1 MSKDDPE
8 PVFCHRC
15 ACVLAP
21 GEASFYVVRVEAF
34 ADPSPPR
41 DPGDE
46 PLQNITAEV
55 NALLERTAR
64 LSEQE
69 LMDQVYRRLT
79 LLLCNGCYA
88 DWIENPTG

>member
-1 MSKDDPE
+1 MSTPDAQ

-15 ACVLAP
+15 GCGLSP
-21 GEASFYVVRVEAF
+21 GEASFYVVRIEAF

-41 DPGDE
+41 DQGDE
-46 PLQNITAEV
+46 PPGDITAEV
-55 NALLERTAR
+55 NELLERAAA

-79 LLLCNGCYA
+79 LLLCNACYTE
-88 DWIENPTG
+88 WIEDPAR